1 VTTSKRFLIQSFVK
15 LSTFTCVSF
24 VVLESK
30 VQLYYKCFVSPGH
43 PLRYSFCSCT
53 APDQSREAS
62 MQLRTRLIVAN
73 TSPEGLKGQTHVKV
87 GHEIGLFR
95 ANAE

>member
-1 VTTSKRFLIQSFVK
+1 
-15 LSTFTCVSF
+15 
-24 VVLESK
+24 
-30 VQLYYKCFVSPGH
+30 
-43 PLRYSFCSCT
+43 
-53 APDQSREAS
+53 

-73 TSPEGLKGQTHVKV
+73 ASLKGLKSQTHVKV

>member
-1 VTTSKRFLIQSFVK
+1 
-15 LSTFTCVSF
+15 
-24 VVLESK
+24 
-30 VQLYYKCFVSPGH
+30 
-43 PLRYSFCSCT
+43 
-53 APDQSREAS
+53 

>member
-1 VTTSKRFLIQSFVK
+1 
-15 LSTFTCVSF
+15 
-24 VVLESK
+24 
-30 VQLYYKCFVSPGH
+30 
-43 PLRYSFCSCT
+43 
-53 APDQSREAS
+53 

-87 GHEIGLFR
+87 GHGIGLFR

>member
-1 VTTSKRFLIQSFVK
+1 VTTSKRSLIQSFVK
-15 LSTFTCVSF
+15 LSTFARVSF
-24 VVLESK
+24 FVLDSN
-30 VQLYYKCFVSPGH
+30 VQLCYKCFVSPGH
-43 PLRYSFCSCT
+43 PLRYSFCSCI

-73 TSPEGLKGQTHVKV
+73 ASLKGLKGQTHVKV
-87 GHEIGLFR
+87 GRENGLFR